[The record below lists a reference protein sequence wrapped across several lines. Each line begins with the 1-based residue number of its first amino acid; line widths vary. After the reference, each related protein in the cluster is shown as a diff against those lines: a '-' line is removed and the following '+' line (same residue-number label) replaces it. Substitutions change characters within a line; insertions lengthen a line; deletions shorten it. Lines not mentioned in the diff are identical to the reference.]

1 MYLVTLI
8 LLGMLPIGY
17 CQLNTLAVRAG
28 KKYFGTATD
37 NPELGDAPYVAQ
49 LGNTADFNQITAG
62 NSMKWDATEPSR
74 GTFTFANGDTV
85 ANMARNRGQLL
96 RGHTCVWHSQLPN
109 WVTSGNFDNST
120 LLSIVQNHCSTL
132 VSHYRGQMCYWD
144 VVNEPF
150 NEDGSF
156 RQSVFFQKT
165 GTAYIATALRAARN
179 ADPNTKLYIN
189 DFNIEG
195 TGAKSTGMI
204 NLVRSLQQQNVPIDG
219 IGVQAHLIVGQ
230 IPSSIQQ
237 NLQNFANLGV
247 EVAIT
252 ELDIRMTL
260 PVTQQKLEQQQE
272 DYRTVIRACKAVS
285 RCVGVTVWDWTDR
298 YSWVPGVFTGEGAAC
313 PWDENLAKKPAYQGI
328 VDGWSQ

>member
-1 MYLVTLI
+1 M
-8 LLGMLPIGY
+8 
-17 CQLNTLAVRAG
+17 VR
-28 KKYFGTATD
+28 
-37 NPELGDAPYVAQ
+37 LR
-49 LGNTADFNQITAG
+49 FNI
-62 NSMKWDATEPSR
+62 
-74 GTFTFANGDTV
+74 
-85 ANMARNRGQLL
+85 
-96 RGHTCVWHSQLPN
+96 
-109 WVTSGNFDNST
+109 ST
-120 LLSIVQNHCSTL
+120 WSDMTQFL
-132 VSHYRGQMCYWD
+132 
-144 VVNEPF
+144 EPF

-165 GTAYIATALRAARN
+165 GTAYIAAALRAARS
-179 ADPNTKLYIN
+179 ADPNTKLYVSTFNRRAWISLLNYAQIN

-298 YSWVPGVFTGEGAAC
+298 VGCFDLMSRPRVFTPLSTLGFQEFSLVKE
-313 PWDENLAKKPAYQGI
+313 PLAHGMKWAFSI
-328 VDGWSQ
+328 